1 MRVTIDLMKKSTQ
14 IIDLS
19 DVINPRVGDDNL
31 LLPLHIVYGDNQTDM
46 RGKDVE
52 FLSNDTNGNRIYVAG
67 TCNTNT
73 PGDNLYMGNLTFRFP
88 AGTFKADGTYD
99 PDKTMFR
106 IVDKATHKVISSV
119 NVKITV
125 MKNAIEFDFD
135 PDKTSYDSRL
145 ENMLHDFHD
154 KGQAMLDDIK
164 NLNDQAK
171 SNVSGD
177 TAATAKEAKQ
187 QADTNAGDIS
197 DMKGEIAGARG
208 RFTNMAG
215 REDAQDAAIN
225 QKENIANANAN
236 YAALRQKD
244 AQQDVII
251 ANKAGKFEL
260 EAKLAQMD
268 LQPEGFEN
276 EAALKAKYPNGKA
289 GIMVTADTGHKWL
302 WINGA
307 WKDCGQYQVAGLPD
321 TVMSRLGDIQT
332 NLITNGSFTNGK
344 TSSATAVTAIDK
356 FDIISDLGKN
366 WVRLGT
372 NGKIVQFVGVNVPV
386 TMYDINAYYTMHLQF
401 DTQSSKA
408 ISLAV
413 QVIYLDGTGKTIDT
427 QRIDTVTLDKWAPF
441 HAESCFRFNGD
452 SYKKASSVQI
462 RVVDTQAE
470 AIDQLTFTG
479 FKLNAIYNSQKNTNM
494 NLIENSDFANRL
506 TSPATPI
513 TPVDTFSVTYDLNRN
528 WLTLGTNQKNVKYV
542 GAEIP
547 IREYGTLMYYRAHL
561 QLDVLASQKV
571 DSISIQIAYYNDKGL
586 IDVQTLTNFALAANT
601 PSRISKVFNWD
612 MNLFKQ
618 ATRLALRV
626 VDTNEEAIGSLMLT
640 GISIVPLY
648 KGQNTY
654 SKNLINN
661 GNFDEGLTD
670 SSVVLSGDPVTYIT
684 RDYLGRSWLQLSTN
698 GKPAQFVGARF
709 PFIKGDVLNF
719 YKMRLQFDAEC
730 SLATTLTVQVAYLDD
745 KGTQIAVD
753 SFKPLKLNKYQL
765 THYNTVFTL
774 TSDSYAKASKLEV
787 RIVDSNT
794 EVIDALML
802 TGLELTVVYAGDSDG
817 ASANSDVTTIKSSL
831 PVIQLSGDVNG
842 MSGSQYKLLSF
853 KLIDGTRTVS
863 GYANTKWQGDSSL
876 SYPKKAYRI
885 KTYEDEAMT
894 KKLSFKPNPE
904 WNAGSK
910 WNLKAYYTDSL
921 LGRDAV
927 NAKIG
932 GAIWATEK
940 NIPQQLVDTN
950 NFGFIDGFPVLV
962 YINNKFNGVY
972 SFNLPKGDYG
982 DGVTAIEG
990 ARYTDA
996 TKYTKLPEGGVKLD
1010 GTDFDMVEPDVV
1022 SDEIKKQINDLI
1034 TFVSTSSDDDF
1045 KAKLNDYLDKESA
1058 IDYWI
1063 FCHLI
1068 DDGDAWGKNQ
1078 QLLTYDGKKFFIHPY
1093 DLDVSYGNQYD
1104 GSLTG
1109 GHDSLL
1115 MPDNLLFKRLAT
1127 LFAADINKRYTA
1139 LRSWLTPAYVLD
1151 QYRHWVS
1158 AVGEDNYENEYEKWG
1173 NSKSDFNY
1181 LKSQVYKAFKVCDQA
1196 WID

>member
-1 MRVTIDLMKKSTQ
+1 MENN
-14 IIDLS
+14 IIKFNTYKLERGGLLYDMY
-19 DVINPRVGDDNL
+19 DQFNARVGDQGTPFVMQWLQGLADTEVDL
-31 LLPLHIVYGDNQTDM
+31 QAQKLHFYATGQV
-46 RGKDVE
+46 GKYLEKLKDGTGYQMSADASQVE
-52 FLSNDTNGNRIYVAG
+52 YEDRNAAG
-67 TCNTNT
+67 TMDHGITKVKLPKQFFPQEGIFYGYFGLKDDQGNTYT
-73 PGDNLYMGNLTFRFP
+73 
-88 AGTFKADGTYD
+88 
-99 PDKTMFR
+99 
-106 IVDKATHKVISSV
+106 SV
-119 NVKITV
+119 NVWFRVLGGVPI
-125 MKNAIEFDFD
+125 M
-135 PDKTSYDSRL
+135 
-145 ENMLHDFHD
+145 
-154 KGQAMLDDIK
+154 G
-164 NLNDQAK
+164 
-171 SNVSGD
+171 
-177 TAATAKEAKQ
+177 
-187 QADTNAGDIS
+187 
-197 DMKGEIAGARG
+197 
-208 RFTNMAG
+208 
-215 REDAQDAAIN
+215 AAIPYFSTRFDELMETCKGRIEDVLAQLRQEYQDEVKKN
-225 QKENIANANAN
+225 EDMSAETR
-236 YAALRQKD
+236 AALEKLASSVGAIQAQID
-244 AQQDVII
+244 AGNVITRKEYLEL
-251 ANKAGKFEL
+251 ANKIENTL
-260 EAKLAQMD
+260 AKMD
-268 LQPEGFEN
+268 FKPETFEN
-276 EAALKAKYPNGKA
+276 EAALRAKYPNGVA
-289 GIMVTADTGHKWL
+289 GELKVTADIGHKWL
-302 WINGA
+302 YINGA
-307 WKDCGQYQVAGLPD
+307 WKDCGQYQAAGLPD

-344 TSSATAVTAIDK
+344 TSPATAVTAIDK

-372 NGKIVQFVGVNVPV
+372 NGKIVQFVGANAPV

-401 DTQSSKA
+401 DAQSSMA
-408 ISLAV
+408 MSLAV
-413 QVIYLDGTGKTIDT
+413 QVIYLDNAGKTIDT

-441 HAESCFRFNGD
+441 HADLYFRFISD

-494 NLIENSDFANRL
+494 NLIENGDFANRL

-513 TPVDTFSVTYDLNRN
+513 TPVDNYSVTYDLNRN

-561 QLDVLASQKV
+561 QLDIQAMQKL
-571 DSISIQIAYYNDKGL
+571 DSVSIQVAYYNDKGL
-586 IDVQTLTNFALAANT
+586 IDVQSLTNFALAANT
-601 PSRISKVFNWD
+601 PSHISKVFNWD

-670 SSVVLSGDPVTYIT
+670 SSVALSGDPVTYIT

-719 YKMRLQFDAEC
+719 YKMRLRFDAEC
-730 SLATTLTVQVAYLDD
+730 SLATTLAVQVAYLDD
-745 KGTQIAVD
+745 KDTQIAVD

-787 RIVDSNT
+787 RIVDNNT

-885 KTYEDEAMT
+885 KTFEDEAMT

-904 WNAGSK
+904 WGAGSK

-940 NIPQQLVDTN
+940 SIPQQLIGTN
-950 NFGFIDGFPVLV
+950 NFGFIDGFPILV
-962 YINNKFNGVY
+962 YVNGEFNGVY
-972 SFNLPKGDYG
+972 SFNIPKGDYG
-982 DGVTAIEG
+982 SGVTAIEG
-990 ARYTDA
+990 AKYTDA

-1010 GTDFDMVEPDVV
+1010 GTDFDMVAPDEA

-1078 QLLTYDGKKFFIHPY
+1078 QLLTYDGKRFFIHPY

-1109 GHDSLL
+1109 GHDNLL

-1127 LFAADINKRYTA
+1127 LFATDIKKRYA
-1139 LRSWLTPAYVLD
+1139 ELRSWLTPTYVLD

-1158 AVGEDNYENEYEKWG
+1158 AVGEDNYEKEYQKWG
-1173 NSKSDFNY
+1173 NDKSDFNY
-1181 LKSQVYKAFKVCDQA
+1181 LKSQVYKAFKICDQA